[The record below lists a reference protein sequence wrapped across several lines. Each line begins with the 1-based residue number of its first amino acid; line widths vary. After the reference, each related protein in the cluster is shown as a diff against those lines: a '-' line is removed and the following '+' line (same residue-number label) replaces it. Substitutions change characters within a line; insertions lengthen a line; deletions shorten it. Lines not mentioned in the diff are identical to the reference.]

1 VTLTMPDSK
10 DGCLP
15 SLKCDGK
22 NPCARCAALNGAT
35 CKYEV
40 TVRVSKEAMKAE
52 IEELKAY
59 QQASEFVLT
68 QLSSEERA
76 DPILRQL
83 REGKDLQDIYK
94 TLKGDAAPLQSART
108 IDVLSIGSLVR
119 MPHIEDAG

>member
-1 VTLTMPDSK
+1 M
-10 DGCLP
+10 
-15 SLKCDGK
+15 
-22 NPCARCAALNGAT
+22 
-35 CKYEV
+35 
-40 TVRVSKEAMKAE
+40 VRVSKQAMKAE
-52 IEELKAY
+52 IKELKAY